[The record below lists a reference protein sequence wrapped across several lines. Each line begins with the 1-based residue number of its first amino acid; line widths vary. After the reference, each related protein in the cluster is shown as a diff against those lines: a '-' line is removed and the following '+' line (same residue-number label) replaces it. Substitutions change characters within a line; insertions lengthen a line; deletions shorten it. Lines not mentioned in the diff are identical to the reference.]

1 MSCIKHQSTKL
12 INMKYAIHVLGF
24 LLFTLFSNAQDS
36 TVVKKR
42 VYTTKPLNGSEA
54 PTINGLIEE
63 SSWDLVEWSGDF
75 IENEPDENTPPS
87 QQTKFKILY
96 DQKYLYIAYRCY
108 DTEPDKIEKRL
119 SRRDGFAG
127 DWVEINLDSYHD
139 KRTGFSFTITAA
151 GVKGDEFISDN
162 GNNWDGSW
170 NPIWYTATNID
181 DQGWTAEV
189 KIPLSQLKFGK
200 SKEQIWGLQVNRR
213 FFRKEE
219 RSVWQRVPQDAPG
232 WVSEFGELH
241 GLIDIEPQK
250 QLEIQPFVVTQYDTF
265 PEEDGNPF
273 RDGDD
278 FKLNGGL
285 DAKIGITNDLTMDL
299 TVNPDFGQVEAD
311 PAAIALDGFQIF
323 FREQRPFFVENK
335 NIFDYRFANGQDNVF
350 YSRRIGRSPQGSIG
364 SSPINTEFVDRP
376 TNTTIL
382 GAAKFSGKT
391 KNGWSIGVLESV
403 TQREIAKVE
412 DADGNRRE
420 TIVEPLT
427 NYFVGRVQ
435 KDFNDR
441 NTYIGG
447 IFTATNRNL
456 GDILNIDYED
466 PNTDETSELV
476 GLRENNLNFL
486 RKSAYTA
493 GLDFRHNWKDRKY
506 FVEGNL
512 VTSHVEGSKEA
523 IEATQNELTHLFQ
536 RVDADHVKV
545 DPNRT
550 SLTGTGGKL
559 IGGKSGGGNWRYTG
573 GVFWRSPELELNDV
587 GFLRQA
593 DDIRQFANVRYLFL
607 KPTKFYRRANLNFE
621 QTSAF
626 DFEGNFNRIQYEF
639 NGFINYKNNWWTEV
653 GAAHKPRIY
662 TNTVLRGG
670 PRWRFSEENFAFLFF
685 GSDSRKKF
693 NFTMGYVNSGARQNN
708 FTFHRYVLRMRY
720 QPFNALS
727 ISLNPEFERNPNKTQ
742 YVTEV
747 DFAGTPRYITAR
759 IDQQTLSASVRLNY
773 NINPNLTIQYY
784 GQPFISRGTY
794 TDFNYVNNPIA
805 SDLNERVT
813 LYNDNQISFAD
824 DLYSVDE
831 NLDGVIDYTIDNPDF
846 AFVQFRSNLVLR
858 WEYIP
863 GSEIF
868 LVWSQGVNG
877 LGDPG
882 DHLFRSLD
890 NQIFGQQ
897 PENTFL
903 IKATYRFVL

>member
-1 MSCIKHQSTKL
+1 
-12 INMKYAIHVLGF
+12 MKYTFQVLGVF
-24 LLFTLFSNAQDS
+24 LFTLFTNAQDS

-42 VYTTKPLNGSEA
+42 IYTTKPLNGSEA

-75 IENEPDENTPPS
+75 IENQPDENTPPS

-108 DTEPDKIEKRL
+108 DTEPNKIEKRL
-119 SRRDGFAG
+119 SRRDGFSG
-127 DWVEINLDSYHD
+127 DWIEINLDSYHD
-139 KRTGFSFTITAA
+139 KRTAFSFTITAA
-151 GVKGDEFISDN
+151 GVKGDEFISNN

-181 DQGWTAEV
+181 DEGWTAEV

-200 SKEQIWGLQVNRR
+200 SKEQIWGLQLTRR

-241 GLIDIEPQK
+241 GLINIEPQK
-250 QLEIQPFVVTQYDTF
+250 QLEIQPFAVTQYDTF
-265 PEEDGNPF
+265 PAEDGNPF

-376 TNTTIL
+376 NNTTIL

-403 TQREIAKVE
+403 TEREIAKIQDE
-412 DADGNRRE
+412 DGNRRE

-447 IFTATNRNL
+447 IFTAVNRNL
-456 GDILNIDYED
+456 GDILNIDYD
-466 PNTDETSELV
+466 NPDTDETSELV

-486 RKSAYTA
+486 RKSAYSG
-493 GLDFRHNWKDRKY
+493 GLDFRHNWRQRKY
-506 FVEGNL
+506 FIEGNL
-512 VTSHVEGSKEA
+512 VTSHVEGSKES
-523 IEATQNELTHLFQ
+523 IEETQNSLTHLFN
-536 RVDADHVKV
+536 RVDADHVEV

-559 IGGKSGGGNWRYTG
+559 IGGKSGGGNWRFTTG
-573 GVFWRSPELELNDV
+573 LFWRSPELELNDI

-593 DDIRQFANVRYLFL
+593 DEIRQFANVRYLFL
-607 KPTKFYRRANLNFE
+607 KPTKWYRRGNVNFN
-621 QTSAF
+621 QFSTY
-626 DFEGNFNRIQYEF
+626 DFEGNYNRIQY
-639 NGFINYKNNWWTEV
+639 GLSSWINFKNNWWAE
-653 GAAHKPRIY
+653 AEYIHKPRIF
-662 TNTVLRGG
+662 TNTILRGG
-670 PRWRFSEENFAFLFF
+670 PRFRFSEENIGVLFF
-685 GSDSRKKF
+685 GSDQRKKF
-693 NFTMGYVNSGARQNN
+693 SFTMGHVNSQAQQNN
-708 FTFHRYVLRMRY
+708 FSFQRYVLRLRY
-720 QPFNALS
+720 QPFNAFS
-727 ISLNPEFERNPNKTQ
+727 ISLNPEFTRNPNKTQ
-742 YVTEV
+742 YVTET

-759 IDQQTLSASVRLNY
+759 IDQQTLSASIRLNY

-794 TDFNYVNNPIA
+794 EDFNYVDNPIA
-805 SDLNERVT
+805 TDLNERVT
-813 LYNDNQISFAD
+813 LFEEDQISFAD
-824 DLYSVDE
+824 DTYSVDE
-831 NLDGVIDYTIDNPDF
+831 NRDGTIDYTIGNPDF

-868 LVWSQGVNG
+868 LVWSQGVTG
-877 LGDPG
+877 FGDPG

-890 NQIFGQQ
+890 NQILDQQ
-897 PENTFL
+897 PDNTFL